1 MSWRAPAATLLAA
14 TTLFLACERR
24 APSEGPAEIFI
35 HSSPRESSGLFVD
48 TADLAR
54 IRERRTLRV
63 LVTAATTE
71 TLRRGGTAVGAE
83 ELAASFATQLG
94 VRAQLI
100 RVEDRSVV
108 LNLLLRGYADLVA
121 AQLTMTPERAQ
132 LVAFSRPTATV
143 SEWLVGRKGD
153 PDLPQRMGDLVGREI
168 HVRRSSSFTRTLRE
182 LDEELHLNF
191 RVIYVEE
198 ERDTESIVNDVTLGR
213 RSLTVVDS
221 NQLAEIESYNT
232 EVVRLFPI
240 AEGRQ
245 VGWAV
250 RKKNP
255 ELLAAAN
262 SFVIGHFVTEH
273 STETSTGDLDA
284 IERRGSIR
292 VLTRNNSVNYF
303 LYRGRLMG
311 FDYELA
317 EMAAR
322 DAGVR
327 LEMVVPPRFADLIPW
342 LLEGRGDV
350 IAASMSITPDRQ
362 EQIAFTRPY
371 LYVHEVI
378 VEPADTEEP
387 LRSIEDLT
395 GREIHVQRSTSYF
408 RTLQALQDV
417 VGPFTIVE
425 ASEELEIEDL
435 VAAVG
440 EGTIPLTVADSH
452 LLDAELA
459 YRDDVQPAVFLP
471 SLVDSDEEPHPR
483 EIAFGTR
490 KNNPKLRAFLDGFIS
505 KSYRG
510 LAYNVIFK
518 RYFQNSAGIRRAKER
533 RASETGRLT
542 PYDRLIKRYSKQ
554 YNLDWRLMAAQ
565 AFRES
570 RFDPRS
576 RSWAG
581 AEGLFQLMPR
591 TAQELG
597 FEDIRAADTNI
608 HAGIRYMSL
617 LLSRTDRR
625 IDLKHRIRFAL
636 AAYNAGEGHVEDA
649 RRLATRMRFDADRW
663 FGQTE
668 KAMLLLEQPRYHRT
682 ARYGYVRGSEVVA
695 YVSRVQLTYDHYVR
709 QFPP

>member
-1 MSWRAPAATLLAA
+1 M
-14 TTLFLACERR
+14 
-24 APSEGPAEIFI
+24 
-35 HSSPRESSGLFVD
+35 
-48 TADLAR
+48 
-54 IRERRTLRV
+54 
-63 LVTAATTE
+63 
-71 TLRRGGTAVGAE
+71 
-83 ELAASFATQLG
+83 
-94 VRAQLI
+94 
-100 RVEDRSVV
+100 
-108 LNLLLRGYADLVA
+108 
-121 AQLTMTPERAQ
+121 
-132 LVAFSRPTATV
+132 
-143 SEWLVGRKGD
+143 GRKGE
-153 PDLPQRMGDLVGREI
+153 PDLPQRVGDLVGREV
-168 HVRRSSSFTRTLRE
+168 HVRRSSSFARTLRQ
-182 LDEELHLNF
+182 LDEELHLNL
-191 RVIYVEE
+191 RVVYVEE
-198 ERDTESIVNDVTLGR
+198 ERDTESIVHDVSLGR
-213 RSLTVVDS
+213 RPLTAVDS
-221 NQLAEIESYNT
+221 DQLAEIESYNT
-232 EVVRLFPI
+232 EVARLFPI

-250 RKKNP
+250 PKENP
-255 ELLAAAN
+255 ELLAAAD

-273 STETSTGDLDA
+273 ATEASTGDLDA

-322 DAGVR
+322 DLGVR

-342 LLEGRGDV
+342 LLEGRGDI
-350 IAASMSITPDRQ
+350 IAASMTITPNRQ

-371 LYVHEVI
+371 LYPHEVI

-387 LRSIEDLT
+387 LRSIEDLV
-395 GREIHVQRSTSYF
+395 GREIHVQRSTSYYQ
-408 RTLQALQDV
+408 TLQALQDLI
-417 VGPFTIVE
+417 GPFAIVE
-425 ASEELEIEDL
+425 ASEEQEIEDL

-471 SLVDSDEEPHPR
+471 SLPEPDSEEGAHPK

-490 KNNPKLRAFLDGFIS
+490 KNNPKLRTLLDGFVS
-505 KSYRG
+505 ESYRG
-510 LAYNVIFK
+510 LAYNVIFN
-518 RYFQNSAGIRRAKER
+518 RYFHNSAGIRRAKER

-542 PYDRLIKRYSKQ
+542 PYDNLIKKYSKQ

-597 FEDIRAADTNI
+597 FEDIGTVDANI

-617 LLSRTDRR
+617 LLSRTDQR
-625 IDLKHRIRFAL
+625 IPLKHRIRFAL
-636 AAYNAGEGHVEDA
+636 AAYNAGEGHVKDA
-649 RRLATRMRFDADRW
+649 RRLATQMGWDADRW
-663 FGQTE
+663 FGQME
-668 KAMLLLEQPRYHRT
+668 KAMLLLEQPRYNRT
-682 ARYGYVRGSEVVA
+682 ARFGYVRGSEVVA

>member
-1 MSWRAPAATLLAA
+1 M
-14 TTLFLACERR
+14 
-24 APSEGPAEIFI
+24 
-35 HSSPRESSGLFVD
+35 
-48 TADLAR
+48 
-54 IRERRTLRV
+54 
-63 LVTAATTE
+63 
-71 TLRRGGTAVGAE
+71 
-83 ELAASFATQLG
+83 
-94 VRAQLI
+94 
-100 RVEDRSVV
+100 
-108 LNLLLRGYADLVA
+108 RGYADLVA

-132 LVAFSRPTATV
+132 LVTFSRPTATV

-153 PDLPQRMGDLVGREI
+153 PDLPRRVGDLVGREV
-168 HVRRSSSFTRTLRE
+168 HVRRSSSFVRTLRE
-182 LDEELHLNF
+182 LDEELHLKLG
-191 RVIYVEE
+191 VIYVEE
-198 ERDTESIVNDVTLGR
+198 ERDTESIVHDVSLGR
-213 RSLTVVDS
+213 RPLTVVDS
-221 NQLAEIESYNT
+221 NQLTEIESYNT
-232 EVVRLFPI
+232 DVARLFPI

-245 VGWAV
+245 VGWAI
-250 RKKNP
+250 RKENP
-255 ELLAAAN
+255 ELLAAAD
-262 SFVIGHFVTEH
+262 SFVIGYFVTEH
-273 STETSTGDLDA
+273 STEPSTGDLGA
-284 IERRGSIR
+284 IEQRGSIR

-322 DAGVR
+322 DLGVR

-350 IAASMSITPDRQ
+350 IAASMTITPDRQ

-378 VEPADTEEP
+378 VEPADAVEP
-387 LRSIEDLT
+387 LRSLEDLT
-395 GREIHVQRSTSYF
+395 GREIHVQRSTSYY
-408 RTLQALQDV
+408 RTLQALQDS

-471 SLVDSDEEPHPR
+471 SLSDPDSEEGAHSN

-490 KNNPKLRAFLDGFIS
+490 KHNPELRAFLDRFIA

-533 RASETGRLT
+533 RASETGSLT
-542 PYDRLIKRYSKQ
+542 PYDNLIKKYSKQ

-570 RFDPRS
+570 RFDPQS

-581 AEGLFQLMPR
+581 AVGLFQLMPR

-597 FEDIRAADTNI
+597 FEDIRAVESNT

-617 LLSRTDRR
+617 LLSRADQK
-625 IDLKHRIRFAL
+625 IPLKHRIRFAV
-636 AAYNAGEGHVEDA
+636 AAYNAGEGHVKDA
-649 RRLATRMRFDADRW
+649 RRLATRMGWDADRW

-682 ARYGYVRGSEVVA
+682 ARFGYVRGSEVVA